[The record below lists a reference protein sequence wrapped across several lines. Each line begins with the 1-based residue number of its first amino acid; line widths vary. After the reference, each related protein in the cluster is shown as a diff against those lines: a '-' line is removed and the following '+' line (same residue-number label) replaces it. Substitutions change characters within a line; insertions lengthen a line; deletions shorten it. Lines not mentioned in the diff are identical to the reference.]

1 MLCVID
7 WQLPKMR
14 ASGRKP
20 KLKEEIRCCGQCVGA
35 QLVPFDC
42 SPLFEFYKKIL
53 SENNIYKY
61 GPFGVFLAV
70 WCILDLKE
78 IFLQNS
84 LFLC

>member
-1 MLCVID
+1 MAGN
-7 WQLPKMR
+7 Q
-14 ASGRKP
+14 S
-20 KLKEEIRCCGQCVGA
+20 LKKKFAVAGSVSEHNWFLLI
-35 QLVPFDC
+35 F
-42 SPLFEFYKKIL
+42 SPHFEFYKKIL

-61 GPFGVFLAV
+61 GPFGVFLAA

>member
-1 MLCVID
+1 MIGSVPKRGLLAGNQSLKKKFAVAGSVSEHN
-7 WQLPKMR
+7 WFLLTLPPPYSK
-14 ASGRKP
+14 
-20 KLKEEIRCCGQCVGA
+20 
-35 QLVPFDC
+35 
-42 SPLFEFYKKIL
+42 FYKKIL
-53 SENNIYKY
+53 SENKMYKY